1 MLYLPA
7 LTFSPKLL
15 LVLLRAALPKSI
27 WALTGL
33 FPCACGM
40 EVPRAPMLPAEAPWF
55 TPRFRLLAL
64 GGRLLYYVT
73 RIRAIMRLIVKREKR
88 RRRWWRT
95 RSIKRLDWSRRRMWL
110 KQTKL
115 PIVHSYR
122 QCFYWLTNPSLSS
135 QFKAQPSF
143 QSVYVSSPRPAVSD
157 LPQVSAM
164 WSLPLAPLCLDIPNL
179 FSFQLLQAR
188 QN

>member
-1 MLYLPA
+1 MACEPVQERYNRYASLFAEYFLPFLPFLVVCLASPLFTSTLSLMMLYLPA

-40 EVPRAPMLPAEAPWF
+40 EVPRAPMLPPEAPWF

-73 RIRAIMRLIVKREKR
+73 RIRAIMRLIVKR
-88 RRRWWRT
+88 
-95 RSIKRLDWSRRRMWL
+95 
-110 KQTKL
+110 
-115 PIVHSYR
+115 
-122 QCFYWLTNPSLSS
+122 
-135 QFKAQPSF
+135 
-143 QSVYVSSPRPAVSD
+143 
-157 LPQVSAM
+157 
-164 WSLPLAPLCLDIPNL
+164 
-179 FSFQLLQAR
+179 
-188 QN
+188 